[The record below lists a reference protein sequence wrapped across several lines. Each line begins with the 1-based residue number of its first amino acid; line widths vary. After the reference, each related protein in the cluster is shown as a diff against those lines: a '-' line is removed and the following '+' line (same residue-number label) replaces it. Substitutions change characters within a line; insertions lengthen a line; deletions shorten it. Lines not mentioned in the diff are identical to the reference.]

1 MKEGGPVTIGSTRL
15 TCRGSSCLRPSSTGN
30 VILDEATPD
39 QEVRAA
45 VFALIGRDALSATV
59 ERIGALA
66 EPHDDTYFA
75 ELRKHHRKIRY
86 APALLAGLDLG
97 AAPAGRPLLD
107 AVEYLRAVHAGGRRP
122 GPPPTAFVPKG
133 WSAQLKA
140 ADGSFDL
147 TGYRLCVLD
156 GLRRAIR
163 RRDVF
168 PVRSLRYA
176 DPRKGLLA
184 GAAWEA
190 ARPAVCRTAGVS
202 PSADEELA
210 RLAARLDLAYR
221 ETAARVP
228 GNPAVAIV
236 STPGGPDLSVGP
248 LEKIEEPP

>member
-1 MKEGGPVTIGSTRL
+1 MTTPTS
-15 TCRGSSCLRPSSTGN
+15 PSSGSIIARSGT
-30 VILDEATPD
+30 LPP
-39 QEVRAA
+39 
-45 VFALIGRDALSATV
+45 S
-59 ERIGALA
+59 
-66 EPHDDTYFA
+66 
-75 ELRKHHRKIRY
+75 
-86 APALLAGLDLG
+86 LAGLDLG

-176 DPRKGLLA
+176 DPRTGLLS

-190 ARPAVCRTAGVS
+190 ARPVVCRTVGVS
-202 PSADEELA
+202 VSADEELGRLSRRLEMHA
-210 RLAARLDLAYR
+210 RTGFADRFTHASEGGARASGARGLLTSAEGDAGAAGEA
-221 ETAARVP
+221 
-228 GNPAVAIV
+228 
-236 STPGGPDLSVGP
+236 
-248 LEKIEEPP
+248 